1 MKRTILFLTV
11 LVLYSQAAFAYN
23 FSAVAPSGQTLYY
36 SLGLNGTVT
45 VTCPSNNSWGSY
57 SKPIGDLIIPDTVTY
72 SGTTRTVTSIGSYA
86 FYQCSGL
93 TSVTIPNSVT
103 YIGEK
108 AFYGC
113 TGLTSETIP
122 NAVTRID
129 ELAFSNCTGLTS
141 VVFNADSCTY
151 AGRGGRYSYGS
162 DGNYRAFKNCTNIT
176 SFTFGNNVKIIPDYL
191 CYFLTGLTSVTIPA
205 SVTSIGR
212 SAFSNCTGLTS
223 VAFNSD
229 RCTYAGFWDWY
240 SSDDGITYY
249 NWAFKGCTNITSF
262 VFGDNVKS
270 IPYCLCRELTGL
282 TSVIIPDSVTNMD
295 DGAFMNCTGLTSVTI
310 GNSVTSIG
318 NSVFYHCTNL
328 TSVTIPN
335 SITNIDNYAFYQCY
349 NLASVTIGDSVNS
362 IGTLTF
368 PNSVTTIG
376 NRAFYN
382 CLGFTSVTIGESVT
396 SIGIEAFKNCGN
408 MRSVIFPISLT
419 SIGYHAFN
427 NCALRSITF
436 LSPTPPSIYNGFHDA
451 IAVGNP
457 VDPDV
462 YIPCGSRSQYS
473 SIGIP
478 LLSLHEMYY
487 ELSAV
492 SADDSTGRVSIRTEP
507 TCANHNAVVFAVP
520 TNGYRFDHWSTGST
534 DNPYT
539 LTVTRDTTII
549 AFFEEANIVTVLVDN
564 PATGSVTGGGTYE
577 DGSSV
582 TITAYPADGYLFD
595 HWSTGSTD
603 NPYTLTVTS
612 DTTITAFFVKA
623 YTVTVLVN
631 PAMGSAT
638 GGGVYGEGSSVTI
651 TAYPADNYLF
661 DHWNTGSTDNPYTLT
676 VTTDTIVIG
685 YFVSNGG
692 TEGIGEIGED
702 NIRISILDGCIFV
715 EGIPNEEVRVYDIT
729 GRMVQNRSL
738 PSGVYIV
745 KIGTLPAQKVVV
757 MR

>member
-11 LVLYSQAAFAYN
+11 LVSYSQAAFAYD

-36 SLGLNGTVT
+36 NINGDGVT
-45 VTCPSNNSWGSY
+45 VTCPSNNFWGSY
-57 SKPIGDLIIPDTVTY
+57 SKPVGDLIIPNTVTY
-72 SGTTRTVTSIGSYA
+72 SGITYSVTHINRNA
-86 FYQCSGL
+86 FYQCTGM

-103 YIGEK
+103 SIGIL

-113 TGLTSETIP
+113 TGLISMTIP
-122 NAVTRID
+122 NSVTSISGNAFQSCTGLTSVTIGRSVTSIGAS
-129 ELAFSNCTGLTS
+129 AFSGCTGLTS
-141 VVFNADSCTY
+141 VVFNADSCTD
-151 AGRGGRYSYGS
+151 AGYTSSTSS
-162 DGNYRAFKNCTNIT
+162 DGT
-176 SFTFGNNVKIIPDYL
+176 
-191 CYFLTGLTSVTIPA
+191 
-205 SVTSIGR
+205 
-212 SAFSNCTGLTS
+212 
-223 VAFNSD
+223 
-229 RCTYAGFWDWY
+229 
-240 SSDDGITYY
+240 TYY
-249 NWAFKGCTNITSF
+249 YWAFKGCTNINSF

-270 IPYCLCRELTGL
+270 IPYSLCRELTGL
-282 TSVIIPDSVTNMD
+282 TSVIIPDSVTNID

-362 IGTLTF
+362 IGNITF

-376 NRAFYN
+376 KRAFYN

-520 TNGYRFDHWSTGST
+520 TDGYRFDHWSTGST

-549 AFFEEANIVTVLVDN
+549 AFFVRAIYTLTTNVNDANFGSVSFPTGDTANFGDTLMVVASPTSHYHVDNWSGPGIVTTSTNKDTVWVVMNGNRTIMCNFAIDKHVVTTSIAQN
-564 PATGSVTGGGTYE
+564 DTACGSVIGDGVFDYGT
-577 DGSSV
+577 
-582 TITAYPADGYLFD
+582 TITLIALTKNGYRFD

-603 NPYTLTVTS
+603 NPYMLTVTS
-612 DTTITAFFVKA
+612 DTTITAYYV
-623 YTVTVLVN
+623 
-631 PAMGSAT
+631 
-638 GGGVYGEGSSVTI
+638 SS
-651 TAYPADNYLF
+651 
-661 DHWNTGSTDNPYTLT
+661 S
-676 VTTDTIVIG
+676 
-685 YFVSNGG
+685 G
-692 TEGIGEIGED
+692 TEGIGEIDED
-702 NIRISILDGCIFV
+702 DIRISVSGGCIFV
-715 EGIPNEEVRVYDIT
+715 EGITNEELRVYDIT